1 MKIAI
6 IGKMCSGKSTIAEIL
21 EEHDSRYQRYSF
33 GQKVKELASE
43 LFNMI
48 GKDRKLLINF
58 ANKMRDIDSEVW
70 VNQVLTQTLTKEFGV
85 IDDIRYQNELDAL
98 VEDNWIIIKLNI
110 SKGLQA
116 KRIIDTYPETH
127 KEHLKYVDHLSETVE
142 FKFKPGYPHLTL
154 SVDDLTKEQLRDT
167 IIYFIE
173 HNI

>member
-1 MKIAI
+1 MKVAI
-6 IGKMCSGKSTIAEIL
+6 IGKMCSGKSTIAEIIMD
-21 EEHDSRYQRYSF
+21 HDSRYQRYSF

-43 LFNMI
+43 LFNMV
-48 GKDRKLLINF
+48 GKDRELLINF

-70 VNQVLTQTLTKEFGV
+70 VNQVLKQTLTKEFGV

-98 VEDNWIIIKLNI
+98 VEENWIIIKLNV
-110 SKGLQA
+110 SRELQV

-127 KEHLKYVDHLSETVE
+127 QEHLKFIDHFSENE
-142 FKFKPGYPHLTL
+142 DFKFIAGYPHLTL